1 MTGVREATRDFLA
14 VDRLSPQL
22 SGERFLCPCG
32 TNQIEITKKMRAT
45 RAWQN
50 DEIRITNGE
59 RGPNDQ
65 MTKDRCI
72 LFRRSGFDHSCVIR
86 RSTFVIFGSLFVLLI
101 AKVWF
106 PVMAEAQ
113 SPSLLGRWNIDIN
126 FADGNKRSLRFD
138 AQADGKGTASTTT
151 PMVSRWGPAK
161 PSEAKWTPG
170 DQNSVTF
177 SGVVEFPLGNVGR
190 DPGTLMFTGKFEGP
204 DSISGEVDFAPLVG
218 ERPSKHGTFKA
229 TRDNSAH

>member
-1 MTGVREATRDFLA
+1 
-14 VDRLSPQL
+14 
-22 SGERFLCPCG
+22 
-32 TNQIEITKKMRAT
+32 
-45 RAWQN
+45 
-50 DEIRITNGE
+50 
-59 RGPNDQ
+59 
-65 MTKDRCI
+65 
-72 LFRRSGFDHSCVIR
+72 
-86 RSTFVIFGSLFVLLI
+86 
-101 AKVWF
+101 
-106 PVMAEAQ
+106 MAEAQ

-138 AQADGKGTASTTT
+138 AQADGKGTFLLLD
-151 PMVSRWGPAK
+151 PMLSRWGPAK
-161 PSEAKWTPG
+161 PSEAKWTPE

>member
-1 MTGVREATRDFLA
+1 
-14 VDRLSPQL
+14 
-22 SGERFLCPCG
+22 
-32 TNQIEITKKMRAT
+32 MRAT

-72 LFRRSGFDHSCVIR
+72 LFRPSGFDHSCIIR
-86 RSTFVIFGSLFVLLI
+86 RSKFVIFGSLFVLLI

-138 AQADGKGTASTTT
+138 AQADGKGTFLLLD
-151 PMVSRWGPAK
+151 PMLSRWGPAK
-161 PSEAKWTPG
+161 PSEAKWTPE

-229 TRDNSAH
+229 TRDNSVH